1 MIYGSNESGKP
12 VLFARLDQQR
22 SCPAFWIVIT
32 RTCLD
37 HKAAAQSS
45 ATSNINQPFIG
56 SIHVLQR
63 RFVLQMKE
71 KSLFYST
78 AHNNRPTRKIC
89 KDFFLPLVPQ
99 SPMSSGPPNPSA
111 RARHGLRILFAIR
124 NLIRTFFSY
133 GYGLRIASA
142 DFQLAIYRDL

>member
-1 MIYGSNESGKP
+1 M
-12 VLFARLDQQR
+12 
-22 SCPAFWIVIT
+22 
-32 RTCLD
+32 
-37 HKAAAQSS
+37 
-45 ATSNINQPFIG
+45 FIG

-71 KSLFYST
+71 KSLFYSSKLAGSVPDRKVPT

-99 SPMSSGPPNPSA
+99 SPMSSGSPKPSA

-142 DFQLAIYRDL
+142 DFQLAIYRFNSRATETIRASDERAKSVLFI